1 MNKNN
6 EENPDQN
13 LIQQITPNTTS
24 APAQSSVAKA
34 FDTLAKAVN
43 QTQTSQVFPSE
54 PKNIQNLLSAMVIM
68 LLFSF
73 CFLGY
78 QMQRKNNFSAL
89 FYGIIIIWF
98 PYLNCINLLQRVMWI
113 LIHIMIMTFSFHSKS
128 YARPTRESCVEFLP
142 VRLWISFFSIGRFE
156 IKKNN
161 QPIDKKKKKIHRK

>member
-1 MNKNN
+1 MDKNN

-78 QMQRKNNFSAL
+78 QMQRKNGFNAPFL
-89 FYGIIIIWF
+89 WYN
-98 PYLNCINLLQRVMWI
+98 Y
-113 LIHIMIMTFSFHSKS
+113 HMI
-128 YARPTRESCVEFLP
+128 
-142 VRLWISFFSIGRFE
+142 SIF
-156 IKKNN
+156 KLYYF
-161 QPIDKKKKKIHRK
+161 

>member
-1 MNKNN
+1 MDKNN

-68 LLFSF
+68 LLFFFYFPQVSKHKEKR
-73 CFLGY
+73 FLCP
-78 QMQRKNNFSAL
+78 L
-89 FYGIIIIWF
+89 
-98 PYLNCINLLQRVMWI
+98 
-113 LIHIMIMTFSFHSKS
+113 
-128 YARPTRESCVEFLP
+128 YAV
-142 VRLWISFFSIGRFE
+142 I
-156 IKKNN
+156 
-161 QPIDKKKKKIHRK
+161 